1 MWKHM
6 AFIYF
11 ARKFG
16 DKYGKKLNGTAQRI
30 LLENHQKVINDI
42 RLI

>member
-16 DKYGKKLNGTAQRI
+16 DKHGKKLNDTAQRI
-30 LLENHQKVINDI
+30 PLENHQKVINDI